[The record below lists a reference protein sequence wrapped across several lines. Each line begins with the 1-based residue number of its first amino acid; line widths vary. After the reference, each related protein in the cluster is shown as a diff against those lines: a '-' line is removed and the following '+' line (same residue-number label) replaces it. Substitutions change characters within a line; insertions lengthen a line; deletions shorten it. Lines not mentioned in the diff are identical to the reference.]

1 MVQLPEFAAIGS
13 MDLIKTIMNNNNK
26 SSKVP
31 WERRSVTLLSAL
43 ALFTITVLF
52 ATVPKCDGAQ
62 GKNQYVKKFNNG
74 KKMRVLILGAAGQIG
89 KLVTNDLLEQTDYDL
104 VLYGRNVTSRLS
116 IKDTTRTRLVNGDFK
131 NREALMVAMQD
142 VDAIYLNDMNDAE
155 GVATIV
161 SVMKEKKVKRIIV
174 ASILGIYNEVPG
186 EFGKWNERMVG
197 ASHIKEHAE
206 HVKLVE
212 NPELDYT
219 ILRLTWLY
227 NQSGNR
233 KYELTQKGEP
243 FKGAQVTRE
252 AVSQL
257 VVDILK
263 DSTGQYVKK
272 SLGVGEPNTNFD
284 KPSFY

>member
-1 MVQLPEFAAIGS
+1 M
-13 MDLIKTIMNNNNK
+13 MKNK
-26 SSKVP
+26 NEPAKVR
-31 WERRSVTLLSAL
+31 WERRPVTILTAI
-43 ALFTITVLF
+43 ALFAITVVF
-52 ATVPKCDGAQ
+52 ATKPNCNDAQ
-62 GKNQYVKKFNNG
+62 GKNQNIKKFDNE
-74 KKMRVLILGAAGQIG
+74 KKMKVLILGAAGQIG
-89 KLVTNDLLEQTDYDL
+89 KLVTNDLLEQTDYNL
-104 VLYGRNVTSRLS
+104 VLYGRNVTSRLTVT
-116 IKDTTRTRLVNGDFK
+116 DTARVRLVNGDFK
-131 NREALMVAMQD
+131 DREALTAAMQD

-161 SVMKEKKVKRIIV
+161 TVMKEKKVRRIIV

-197 ASHIKEHAE
+197 AGHIKEAAE

-212 NPELDYT
+212 IPDFDYT

-227 NQSGNR
+227 NKSGNR

-257 VVDILK
+257 IVDILEDASGK
-263 DSTGQYVKK
+263 YVKK